1 MKLRFDRALAGRVSR
16 ATALIAAALLML
28 VTAAPSAA
36 DEHIREVVA
45 FSSNQFPEGLTVAP
59 DGTVLVGIL
68 STAEIVRVTPAG
80 TSSVYAKLPLPA
92 GGIMAGLNA
101 VDSTNL
107 YALAFSQNETNGV
120 WYVANA
126 GRNITQV
133 AKLPVG
139 SLPNDLVRDSA
150 GRLYVTDT
158 IGGRVFRVEP
168 NGRVETWAQH
178 PLLQGNVAQ
187 PGPVGFP
194 IGANGIA
201 FSTSR
206 DSIYVSVSEG
216 ARIVRIPIRAD
227 DSAGPPVVLAEH
239 PALAAADGIEIG
251 PRGLIYVAV
260 NAQNHIATV
269 DPVTGRVEVVASGAP
284 LRFPASVRFSPD
296 FQRLYVTNFDGAIF
310 FGLAPG
316 PPKTG
321 LLVIDV
327 ASLGA
332 RPPQSA
338 VQQPSAGAQPAGQQT
353 GTIAPP
359 RTGSGG
365 LVR

>member
-1 MKLRFDRALAGRVSR
+1 MKLCFDRVLAGRVSR
-16 ATALIAAALLML
+16 VAALIAVTVFML
-28 VTAAPSAA
+28 VTATPSTA

-45 FSSNQFPEGLTVAP
+45 FSPNQFPEGLTVAP

-68 STAEIVRVTPAG
+68 STGEIVRVTPAG
-80 TSSVYAKLPLPA
+80 TASVYAKLPLPT
-92 GGIMAGLNA
+92 GGFLVGLHA
-101 VDSTNL
+101 VDSTNI
-107 YALAFSQNETNGV
+107 YALVSAQTESNGV

-126 GRNITQV
+126 GRNIAQV
-133 AKLPVG
+133 AKLPIG

-158 IGGRVFRVEP
+158 IGGRIFKVEP
-168 NGRVETWAQH
+168 NGRVETWAEH
-178 PLLQGNVAQ
+178 PLLLGNVTQ

-201 FSTSR
+201 MSPSR

-227 DSAGPPVVLAEH
+227 GSAGPPVVLAEH
-239 PALAAADGIEIG
+239 PALAAADGIEVG
-251 PRGLIYVAV
+251 PRGVIYVAV
-260 NAQNHIATV
+260 NEQNHIATV
-269 DPVTGRVEVVASGAP
+269 DPATGRVEVVASGAP
-284 LRFPASVRFSPD
+284 FRFPASVRFSPD
-296 FQRLYVTNFDGAIF
+296 FRRLYVTNFDGPIF

-327 ASLGA
+327 AGLGP
-332 RPPQSA
+332 RPSQPTA
-338 VQQPSAGAQPAGQQT
+338 QQPAAAPQAAGPQT

-359 RTGSGG
+359 KTGSGG
-365 LVR
+365 MVR